1 MIKEVG
7 KVILNI
13 FVSGLLTQVD
23 FKIREQQKNL
33 YKSNSEQIVQ
43 TKNKIVNYHSLEDY
57 DDLLD

>member
-13 FVSGLLTQVD
+13 FISGALTQID
-23 FKIREQQKNL
+23 FKIREQQKQL
-33 YKSNSEQIVQ
+33 YKNSAEQIVQ